1 MNKIILAV
9 ISIAVIIFVFSAGIF
24 YQAQKDS
31 QLATKAGITETLA
44 KNLNSK
50 NVTISTRGFVKS
62 ISGRTLSIFEGSYN
76 LTIPIR
82 QDAKIYDLGPNSSGV
97 KIVLHTP
104 LSHSVCL
111 QSQSHWHSSRPGS
124 DSPMQF
130 PFWQYHAAP
139 MKPLG
144 EIIK

>member
-97 KIVLHTP
+97 KNSEFSAIKLGNYVNISIILNDKGDMEGASVFLSTP
-104 LSHSVCL
+104 PK
-111 QSQSHWHSSRPGS
+111 Q
-124 DSPMQF
+124 
-130 PFWQYHAAP
+130 
-139 MKPLG
+139 
-144 EIIK
+144 